1 MQKATDLI
9 VYLPEDEID
18 IDELEMVLKEIF
30 NNDVNILQNSN
41 PPIRTNIRRLIMIY
55 DYMKWGK

>member
-1 MQKATDLI
+1 MA
-9 VYLPEDEID
+9 YLPEDEID